1 MSDYP
6 PSFHPDEPTRRDP
19 DDLPDDGFFM
29 PEPDASAAPSTPA
42 APPPAAPPAAPP
54 VAVPAAVPA
63 PVDRQSVDERQE
75 PPQEPRAAH
84 AAAPVKP
91 VAAPAPVDAP
101 ETPAAPS
108 TTRQHAA
115 EPVEQKAPGKRG
127 PKFITDEPTTRVEG
141 QLYVPQF
148 EAGMGILARLKAE
161 NKKTAGR
168 RRMTINT
175 LIRIGMAVIIEH
187 RDELHGASEQELLD
201 SLYAALHKPQN
212 GEPA

>member
-1 MSDYP
+1 
-6 PSFHPDEPTRRDP
+6 
-19 DDLPDDGFFM
+19 
-29 PEPDASAAPSTPA
+29 
-42 APPPAAPPAAPP
+42 
-54 VAVPAAVPA
+54 VPA
-63 PVDRQSVDERQE
+63 PVDRQSVDVRHE

-84 AAAPVKP
+84 ATTPVEP
-91 VAAPAPVDAP
+91 VAAPAPVAAP
-101 ETPAAPS
+101 ETPAAPPAAPS
-108 TTRQHAA
+108 TTGQHAA
-115 EPVEQKAPGKRG
+115 EPAEQKAPRKRG
-127 PKFITDEPTTRVEG
+127 PKFITDQPTTRVEG

-212 GEPA
+212 GETAS